1 MKKFPGHKRVSQYKN
16 QSRRT
21 HWLLKAYRRNRS
33 VLLPIILL
41 SALAIGQQ
49 FKGHR
54 NLWGASSSTQAY
66 TCSGKKYCSQMS
78 SCEEATFYMNSC
90 GVTTM
95 DGDGDGVPCERQFCR

>member
-1 MKKFPGHKRVSQYKN
+1 MKKFPGHRKISRYRN
-16 QSRRT
+16 QPRRT
-21 HWLLKAYRRNRS
+21 HRLLRAFRRNRS

-41 SALAIGQQ
+41 GALAIGQEY
-49 FKGHR
+49 KGHR
-54 NLWGASSSTQAY
+54 NFSGSTTSAQTY

-90 GVTTM
+90 GVSTM